1 MSSCAQTCNL
11 DPLLIRYEVGK
22 TYYYN
27 LDSATNINCGS
38 NEGLQEVGIKASV
51 EISTHSPCEMSLHL
65 RDVRLK
71 GIHNVFNL
79 KQKLESQPLQFGF
92 DDGRIVGVCP
102 SVEDELWAIDVKK
115 SIISAL
121 QITAK
126 STNAKSIVSFQLFY
140 FLIYNLIINCNE

>member
-1 MSSCAQTCNL
+1 MSSCAQTCNS
-11 DPLLIRYEVGK
+11 DPLLIRYDVGK

-27 LDSATNINCGS
+27 LDSVTNINYGS
-38 NEGLQEVGIKASV
+38 NEGLQEVGIKARV
-51 EISTHSPCEMSLHL
+51 EISTHSPCELSLHL
-65 RDVRLK
+65 RNVRLK
-71 GIHNVFNL
+71 GIHNVFHL

-102 SVEDELWAIDVKK
+102 SVEDEFWAIDFKK

-126 STNAKSIVSFQLFY
+126 STNAKSIVSFHLFY
-140 FLIYNLIINCNE
+140 FISYYL